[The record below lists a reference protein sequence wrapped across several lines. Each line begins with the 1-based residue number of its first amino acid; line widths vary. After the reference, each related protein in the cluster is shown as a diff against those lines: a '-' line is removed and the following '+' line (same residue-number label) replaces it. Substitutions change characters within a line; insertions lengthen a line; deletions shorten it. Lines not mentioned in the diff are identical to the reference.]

1 MTAANKPGGGDSV
14 ARIAGAR
21 SICVIGNLNIDLIIR
36 GVPDLPAWGQEVAGT
51 SHVTASSGQAGSLAM
66 ALARF
71 GAPVSV
77 IANVGADA
85 FGRQI
90 LDDLGRH
97 GVPRNGVEIAP
108 GQTGITVGIARPD
121 GERAFVSDFASL
133 HEFDEALVT
142 RHWDL
147 VAAAGV
153 VCLVGQFCLSQ
164 ITPDVAT
171 RLLRRA
177 RTEEKVTVLDTG
189 WDPAGWPPETVT
201 GIRRLL
207 REVDLFLPN
216 HDEATAITGAIAP
229 EEAAAILQSYGP
241 EVVVVKCGSAG
252 SHLRKGEETRTLPAL
267 PVRVYDAVGAGDTFN
282 AGFLYGLWRGWSLPA
297 AQAFGSAAAAL
308 YVSRQSDRFPEVAD
322 VAVAGVPYGVLPE
335 ETRSV
340 EDASQN
346 SWWRS

>member
-1 MTAANKPGGGDSV
+1 MTVANKPGGDDPV
-14 ARIAGAR
+14 PRIAGAR

-36 GVPDLPAWGQEVAGT
+36 GVPDLPAWGREVAGT
-51 SHVTASSGQAGSLAM
+51 SHITASSGQAGSLAM

-71 GAPVSV
+71 GAPVSIV
-77 IANVGADA
+77 ANVGGDA

-97 GVPRNGVEIAP
+97 GVPRDGVEIAA
-108 GQTGITVGIARPD
+108 GQTGVTVGIARPD
-121 GERAFVSDFASL
+121 GERAFISDFASL
-133 HEFDEALVT
+133 HEFDEALVA

-147 VAAAGV
+147 VAAADV

-189 WDPAGWPPETVT
+189 WDPAGWPSETVT

-216 HDEATAITGAIAP
+216 HDESAAITGAIAP

-241 EVVVVKCGSAG
+241 EAVVVKCGPTG
-252 SHLRKGEETRTLPAL
+252 SHLRKGEETQTLPAL
-267 PVRVYDAVGAGDTFN
+267 PVHVYDAVGAGDTFN
-282 AGFLYGLWRGWSLPA
+282 AGFLYGLWRGWSPPA

-308 YVSRQSDRFPEVAD
+308 YVSRQSDRFPEVAE
-322 VAVAGVPYGVLPE
+322 VTVAGTPYGVIPE
-335 ETRSV
+335 VTRS
-340 EDASQN
+340 EDASHN
-346 SWWRS
+346 